1 MSTKNILKERFGIL
15 NASEV
20 KLFDKATD
28 KISLKV
34 LQANEMSLDIKSSQ
48 VTAKEQGA
56 DAITWNLAKEGTLT
70 LKTETT
76 TFAQL
81 AEMLGSEEG
90 LLLNTTPEN
99 YDRSETFTVAT
110 DGTIDC
116 TLKNTPLTNSVVSIN
131 LLTQDGE
138 LLKELTAT
146 KVGLVYTVTDVDLK
160 IGDVIEIDYIE
171 SVQAGKVYTFEVA
184 SKSSGTAKRLVA
196 NVLCTNRNG
205 LGTQIM
211 QLEVP
216 NVMVEQNLT
225 LTCSATKA
233 SEFTISMKVMADGNK
248 KTANGEA
255 VFCSLKAL
263 DDEA

>member
-1 MSTKNILKERFGIL
+1 MSTVNILKERFGIL
-15 NASEV
+15 NASSV
-20 KLFDKATD
+20 KLFDKGTG
-28 KISLKV
+28 KITLKV
-34 LQANEMSLDIKSSQ
+34 QQSNEMSLDIKSSQ

-90 LLLNTTPEN
+90 LVLNTTPEN
-99 YDRSETFTVAT
+99 YDKSEQFTVTT

-116 TLKNTPLTNSVVSIN
+116 TLIGTPLSGTAVSIN
-131 LLTQDGE
+131 SLTQDGE
-138 LLKELTAT
+138 LLKELTGT
-146 KVGLVYTVTDVDLK
+146 NVGQVYTIADASLK
-160 IGDVIEIDYIE
+160 IGDVVEINYIE
-171 SVQAGKVYTFEVA
+171 AIQAGKLYTFDVA

-248 KTANGEA
+248 KTANGEPI
-255 VFCSLKAL
+255 FCSLKAL
-263 DDEA
+263 DE